1 MTKYKYDAFFSYN
14 SGDVSLIRRIVEEL
28 KELGIKVWFDETE
41 LQYGWELSK
50 ALDEGIRNSR
60 SIVVFIG
67 PSGLSPW
74 QRDEV
79 KTALEE
85 NVTSRSSV
93 IPVILHGVEKES
105 PLPTFL
111 KEFPRLDC
119 RKTQTAPIDMDRL
132 IRAIT
137 KREPKHTISQIGG
150 EFIFDIK
157 KSGKTERFI
166 KVSTL
171 PNPNKTELLNLTWET
186 FGLGIEN
193 LRKQIWSYEDDLSID
208 ACFGI
213 NDAGLVMATFLNASI
228 MKGVKIGYIKS
239 ERSPAVEIIVNDSSF
254 PKLQKNPN
262 LMHMD
267 FEAKSGGSLKKVVQ
281 MIREKYF
288 EPNIYV
294 SVFGALTDKAELKIQ
309 NLEELAFT
317 ANLSQLGIKDFF
329 IACTVHRPG
338 IEPPLRLR

>member
-1 MTKYKYDAFFSYN
+1 MRQFDAFFSYN
-14 SGDVSLIRRIVEEL
+14 SEDVSLIRKIAEEL
-28 KELGIKVWFDETE
+28 QESGIKVWFDE
-41 LQYGWELSK
+41 WELPNGK
-50 ALDEGIRNSR
+50 ELLDALDEGIKNSR

-74 QRDEV
+74 QNEEV
-79 KTALEE
+79 KTALEG
-85 NVTSRSSV
+85 NVTPSSSV
-93 IPVILHGVEKES
+93 IPVILHGVKKES
-105 PLPTFL
+105 PLPAFL
-111 KEFPRLDC
+111 KKFPNLDC
-119 RKTQTAPIDMDRL
+119 RKTQTAQIDMDKL
-132 IRAIT
+132 IKAIT
-137 KREPKHTISQIGG
+137 KRKPKRVIPQIGG
-150 EFIFDIK
+150 EFIFNIK
-157 KSGKTERFI
+157 KSGKTERLI
-166 KVSTL
+166 RVYTL

-193 LRKQIWSYEDDLSID
+193 LRKQIWSYEDDLSIN

-213 NDAGLVMATFLNASI
+213 NDAGLVMATFLNASV
-228 MKGVKIGYIKS
+228 MKQVKIGYIKS
-239 ERSPAVEIIVNDSSF
+239 ERSPAGAIIIKDSSF
-254 PKLQKNPN
+254 PKLQKNPT
-262 LMHMD
+262 LMLMD

-281 MIREKYF
+281 MIREKYI

-309 NLEELAFT
+309 SHDELAFT